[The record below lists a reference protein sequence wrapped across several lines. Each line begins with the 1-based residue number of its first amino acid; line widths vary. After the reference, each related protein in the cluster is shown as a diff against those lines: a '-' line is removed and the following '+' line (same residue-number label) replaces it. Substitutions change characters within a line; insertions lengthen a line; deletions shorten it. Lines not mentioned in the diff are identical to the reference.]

1 MVNVMENMTT
11 IIISVPVVFLIFTAL
26 IALVMRLVGRS
37 ASRQP
42 GGEHEREP
50 YACGQRNVKHY
61 VSPDFTK
68 VFAYA
73 FVFTIMHVLVMVIAT
88 APADSVLMPIAYITA
103 GALVMFLIF
112 KR

>member
-1 MVNVMENMTT
+1 MGTMTS
-11 IIISVPVVFLIFTAL
+11 IILSVPVVFLLFTAL
-26 IALVMRLVGRS
+26 IALVMRLLRRN

-42 GGEHEREP
+42 GGEHEQEP
-50 YACGQRNVKHY
+50 YACGQRNVEHN
-61 VSPDFTK
+61 VAPDFSK

-73 FVFTIMHVLVMVIAT
+73 FIFTIMHVLVMVIAT
-88 APADSVLMPIAYITA
+88 APADSVMMPLAYVTA